1 MYILHLALKTSL
13 FHITLHYYIFLGPMF
28 LHGDEQFMMYLTF
41 SNFLH
46 RMLDTYLYSSEVKL
60 MDGIITG
67 SDKEAALLHV
77 LPFQT
82 VNIFFVFLTVRIM
95 CGTI

>member
-1 MYILHLALKTSL
+1 
-13 FHITLHYYIFLGPMF
+13 MF
-28 LHGDEQFMMYLTF
+28 LHGDGQFMTYLTF
-41 SNFLH
+41 FNFLH

-82 VNIFFVFLTVRIM
+82 VNIFFVFFTVRIM